1 MADTVTSQTIANG
14 PRNLIIRLTNFSDG
28 TGESAVVKVNAAS
41 TTFAN
46 QGVVPGIHLKVA
58 RIVYA
63 VTGGTVRVQWVATT
77 NTDLWD
83 LSGFGTYDFI
93 SAPLPNPNNS
103 GATGSIAFTTS
114 GFVAGSS
121 YTIDLEMFKGM

>member
-1 MADTVTSQTIANG
+1 MADAVTTQIIANG
-14 PRNLIIRLTNFSDG
+14 PRNLILKFTNFSDG
-28 TGESAVVKVNAAS
+28 TGESGVVKVLATS
-41 TTFAN
+41 TTYAN
-46 QGVVPGIHLKVA
+46 LGIVPGIHLKIA
-58 RIVYA
+58 RCIFA
-63 VTGGTVRVQWVATT
+63 VTGGTVRVQWVASA

-93 SAPLPNPNNS
+93 AAPLPNPNNS

-121 YTIDLEMFKGM
+121 YTIDLEMFKGI